1 MKDAS
6 LLRRLLTASFLIP
19 LVVAGVLWL
28 PTLYIALIFGAIVLL
43 GSLEWTRLCGIH
55 SRFGKTLYL
64 LLISAALWGAGMLLE
79 IQEAGSWFFRI
90 VAVLW
95 LLAAF
100 ALFRLKE
107 IERDS
112 QGVQWLSAMIGFFV
126 LIPVW
131 GALVTIHAM
140 NESGPEWVLFLL
152 ILIWVADSGAYF
164 SGVRWGRNKL
174 APVISPG
181 KSWEGLYGALAGAVV
196 CGIGIHWFKGM
207 ESLPMVILLC
217 IVTVLASVVGD
228 LFESVFKRRAGIKDS
243 GNLLP
248 GHGGVLDRID
258 SLTSAAPVYLLAL
271 QTVGV

>member
-1 MKDAS
+1 MKDSA
-6 LLRRLLTASFLIP
+6 LLRRILTASILIP

-43 GSLEWTRLCGIH
+43 GGLEWTQLCGIQ
-55 SRFGKTLYL
+55 SQSGKSFYL
-64 LLISAALWGAGMLLE
+64 LLMAAALWGANWLLE
-79 IQEAGSWFFRI
+79 MPGAGTWFFGL
-90 VAVLW
+90 VAALW
-95 LLAAF
+95 FLVAC
-100 ALFRLKE
+100 ALFLLKKV
-107 IERDS
+107 ERNL
-112 QGVQWLSAMIGFFV
+112 QGFHWLSAVIGFFV
-126 LIPVW
+126 LAPVW
-131 GALVTIHAM
+131 AALLTLHAM
-140 NESGPEWVLFLL
+140 NDAGPVWVLFLL

-164 SGVRWGRNKL
+164 TGVRWGRNKL

-181 KSWEGLYGALAGAVV
+181 KSWEGLYGALAGAVL
-196 CGIGIHWFKGM
+196 CGVGIYWFKEM
-207 ESLPMVILLC
+207 DNLLLIILLC
-217 IVTVLASVVGD
+217 IITVLASVVGD

>member
-1 MKDAS
+1 MKDSS
-6 LLRRLLTASFLIP
+6 LLRRILTASILIP

-43 GSLEWTRLCGIH
+43 GSLEWTQLCGIP
-55 SRFGKTLYL
+55 SQWGKTFYL
-64 LLISAALWGAGMLLE
+64 LLMAAALWGASWLLE
-79 IQEAGSWFFRI
+79 MPGVGSWFFGI
-90 VAVLW
+90 VAALW
-95 LLAAF
+95 LLAAC
-100 ALFRLKE
+100 ALFLLKKV
-107 IERDS
+107 ERDL
-112 QGVQWLSAMIGFFV
+112 QGFHWLSALIGFFV

-131 GALVTIHAM
+131 AALITKHAM
-140 NESGPEWVLFLL
+140 DESGPAWVLFLL

-181 KSWEGLYGALAGAVV
+181 KSWEGLYGALAGAVL
-196 CGIGIHWFKGM
+196 CGVGIYWFKEM
-207 ESLPMVILLC
+207 ESLPLVILLC

-228 LFESVFKRRAGIKDS
+228 LFESVFKRRAGTKDS